1 MALPFFVIPPTSLNS
16 LRNKK
21 VKKQLSAWIQA
32 SRLPSQSFIFF
43 PILLGQAAWV
53 SQGGSINWWA
63 FFLIQLFGLFDQLYI
78 VYANDYA
85 DYRDDRLNTA
95 PTIFSGGSRV
105 LVDNL
110 LKPVQLKTAAIIMIV
125 LCITTGILFTLLY
138 RYYYMIPLM
147 VSGILLLW
155 MYSYRPFKLSYRGSD
170 ELLQRF

>member
-1 MALPFFVIPPTSLNS
+1 M
-16 LRNKK
+16 
-21 VKKQLSAWIQA
+21 KKQLSAWIQA
-32 SRLPSQSFIFF
+32 SRLHSQSFIFF

-63 FFLIQLFGLFDQLYI
+63 FVLIQLFGLFDQLYI

-110 LKPVQLKTAAIIMIV
+110 LKPVQLKTA
-125 LCITTGILFTLLY
+125 TL
-138 RYYYMIPLM
+138 
-147 VSGILLLW
+147 
-155 MYSYRPFKLSYRGSD
+155 
-170 ELLQRF
+170 